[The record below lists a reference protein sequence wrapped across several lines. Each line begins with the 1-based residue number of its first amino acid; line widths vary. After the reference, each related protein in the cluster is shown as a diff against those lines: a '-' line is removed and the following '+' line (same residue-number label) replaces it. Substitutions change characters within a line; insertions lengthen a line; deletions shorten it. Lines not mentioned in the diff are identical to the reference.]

1 MNLEKE
7 NQKKKNFNSNPVKA
21 AAAHGTRTHDY
32 YLEDYKTMK
41 YNVAIKISTV
51 IYRTVEADSE
61 DEIYDAVDEAR
72 TYWDLD
78 DVLVDMDEVERIF
91 VYDENGNMRE
101 IEF

>member
-1 MNLEKE
+1 ME
-7 NQKKKNFNSNPVKA
+7 
-21 AAAHGTRTHDY
+21 
-32 YLEDYKTMK
+32 

-72 TYWDLD
+72 SWWDLD
-78 DVLVDMDEVERIF
+78 DVLVDMEEVERIF
-91 VYDENGNMRE
+91 VRDENGNLRK

>member
-1 MNLEKE
+1 
-7 NQKKKNFNSNPVKA
+7 
-21 AAAHGTRTHDY
+21 
-32 YLEDYKTMK
+32 MK

-72 TYWDLD
+72 SWWDMN
-78 DVLVDMDEVERIF
+78 DVLVDMDEVESIL
-91 VYDENGNMRE
+91 VYDGDGNMRE